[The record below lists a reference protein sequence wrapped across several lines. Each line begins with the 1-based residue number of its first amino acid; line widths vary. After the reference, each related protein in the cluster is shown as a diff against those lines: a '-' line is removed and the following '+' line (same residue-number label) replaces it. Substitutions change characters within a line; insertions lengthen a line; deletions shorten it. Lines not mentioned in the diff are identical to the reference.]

1 MKKKLGLRG
10 LSQVVTTLILLVVSV
25 LLAGIVTYYATNIT
39 MTRTEQEDVD
49 ISKSHVWVNGT
60 GGAEAA
66 IVVQCLGGRD
76 VLVDKITVRGVES
89 AWGDCYYWRA
99 GTTTVTSDLSYAQPG
114 SDNPNWDPAK
124 TYPWNITIQGSLQV
138 MTLASTDIDLASSGT
153 IVFYILDPDNIDLD
167 DIGTT
172 VSITVFTVNGQY
184 IEEVNV
190 EYAGQ

>member
-1 MKKKLGLRG
+1 MRKKLGIRG

-49 ISKSHVWVNGT
+49 ISKAHVWVNST

-66 IVVQCLGGRD
+66 LVVQCLGGRD
-76 VLVDKITVRGVES
+76 VLIDKITVRGVES
-89 AWGDCYYWRA
+89 SWSDCYIWRA
-99 GTTTVTSDLSYAQPG
+99 TVAVSSDLSYAQPAG
-114 SDNPNWDPAK
+114 ADFDDDSFNV
-124 TYPWNITIQGSLQV
+124 TIQGSARY
-138 MTLASTDIDLASSGT
+138 MTEPSSDVDLASSGT

-172 VSITVFTVNGQY
+172 VSITIFTVNGQY